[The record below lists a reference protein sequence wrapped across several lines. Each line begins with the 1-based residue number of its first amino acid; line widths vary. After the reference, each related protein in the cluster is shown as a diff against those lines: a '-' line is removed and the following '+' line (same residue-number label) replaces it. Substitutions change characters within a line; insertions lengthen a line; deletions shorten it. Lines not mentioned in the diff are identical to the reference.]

1 MAKRKAGRPP
11 ALAAKLERG
20 NLLLTKADWRI
31 LRRAAKAEGVAL
43 AVKVRELVRSG
54 MVQAGLITRT
64 VGNPAAHPVMPP
76 LAPEDT
82 ALLTTGKSAT
92 KQLEN
97 RKPDA

>member
-20 NLLLTKADWRI
+20 NLLLTKSDWRI

-54 MVQAGLITRT
+54 MLQAGLIVHTA
-64 VGNPAAHPVMPP
+64 GNPPVHPAAPSV
-76 LAPEDT
+76 
-82 ALLTTGKSAT
+82 ALEEGA
-92 KQLEN
+92 
-97 RKPDA
+97 RKPRVDTTESAEPDTR